1 MLDTMNLVEDSIRT
15 AVMPNPM
22 SELADIERLYLT
34 RGGYTDEQVDEFG
47 AKLLNIISEEL
58 TKLYAQ
64 RPSAKVTLNASV
76 SLTALPNAKPPKPP
90 QPRRSMRTPTAPPAI
105 APPPTPP
112 VSNVPSTHR
121 EPLRQRRAL
130 SVVLSSTAP
139 ARSTVARNYI
149 LFVPKD
155 AAGDDDLKL
164 LTPEGNDVFSAR
176 VDEVQPT
183 ISGILQ
189 FRLNM
194 FAERILG
201 DALTA
206 MKVLVATAMQA
217 RRQ

>member
-1 MLDTMNLVEDSIRT
+1 
-15 AVMPNPM
+15 
-22 SELADIERLYLT
+22 
-34 RGGYTDEQVDEFG
+34 
-47 AKLLNIISEEL
+47 
-58 TKLYAQ
+58 
-64 RPSAKVTLNASV
+64 
-76 SLTALPNAKPPKPP
+76 
-90 QPRRSMRTPTAPPAI
+90 
-105 APPPTPP
+105 
-112 VSNVPSTHR
+112 
-121 EPLRQRRAL
+121 
-130 SVVLSSTAP
+130 
-139 ARSTVARNYI
+139 VARNYI